1 MKRVALDTLEK
12 VIIGRNIKQW
22 QSTGLLIYS
31 CNIYQGLAMHQT
43 EEYIKDPVYDKPR
56 NPEKY
61 VLLKVTAIKKSKKSL
76 SVKHEEM
83 SM

>member
-1 MKRVALDTLEK
+1 MR
-12 VIIGRNIKQW
+12 
-22 QSTGLLIYS
+22 
-31 CNIYQGLAMHQT
+31 QT